1 MWCSFSY
8 PGYVLFTIS
17 AITGTSGK
25 SNFSCV
31 IYEWSQLLGKSLV
44 LMPIL
49 IKVSTINK
57 LGRESRL
64 CRRAKINPYHL
75 TKNVTISI
83 TIVLVYLFTWTV
95 MDLPRMKDHQ
105 FVLKNDFD
113 STVEVSRG
121 CTSRSNHW
129 RMVAFGFECIILFST
144 LVLSYQSRDI
154 IEKLNESNCLMYLV
168 YTHSAF
174 LLMRLTVYGLGSR
187 TILVQINSILL
198 ALETIAAIVVYFVPQ
213 FIQISKK
220 NNRGANNVIV
230 VTKDEIQG
238 KAGLRNAL
246 RKQSHHI
253 SKRNNLGANNVI
265 VVTKDEIRGKAGLRN
280 SSRKSVISGV
290 NIPAGGI
297 PQLTDKSKRAASRP
311 NSTLRYSAIGSHDK
325 EVSLLSS
332 SASNKRHSTGKG
344 NADRTSLNERACQ
357 NSFLS
362 SINESSIYMGED
374 QEESDDECVA
384 GTNFH
389 DSVSS
394 TMRMSLLLY
403 LNSSYNV

>member
-57 LGRESRL
+57 LGRSSRL
-64 CRRAKINPYHL
+64 CKRAKIDLNHL

-238 KAGLRNAL
+238 KAGLRN
-246 RKQSHHI
+246 SC
-253 SKRNNLGANNVI
+253 
-265 VVTKDEIRGKAGLRN
+265 T
-280 SSRKSVISGV
+280 RKSVISGV

-297 PQLTDKSKRAASRP
+297 PQLTDKSKRAASIPKSWPRH
-311 NSTLRYSAIGSHDK
+311 TTIGSHDK

-332 SASNKRHSTGKG
+332 STSKICNCSSNV
-344 NADRTSLNERACQ
+344 NVDRTSLNERACQ

-403 LNSSYNV
+403 WNSSCNV